1 MSDPQT
7 KPVSYRISADTQTRI
22 KEAELVMRL
31 ETGDHTISQDAVLSR
46 LLDYYFENSPIYQ
59 GIVKAEGLTTTVNRS

>member
-31 ETGDHTISQDAVLSR
+31 EQGDHTISQDAVLAR
-46 LLDYYFENSPIYQ
+46 LLDHYFENSSIYQ
-59 GIVKAEGLTTTVNRS
+59 EIVKKEGLTTTAHRS